1 MYFGTLKTPSHLSNN
16 VLILS
21 SYSNLVDLPSLQ
33 EPKPFILSV
42 MSYNTS
48 SDYLIL

>member
-1 MYFGTLKTPSHLSNN
+1 MCFGTLKTPSHLSNN
-16 VLILS
+16 LLILS
-21 SYSNLVDLPSLQ
+21 SHSDLVDPPSIQ

-48 SDYLIL
+48 SDYPVL